1 MKLFHFI
8 SNFEQSIV
16 KFRWNFNSLTR
27 KWSIIFTKG
36 ILPFWLL
43 GGFYSCTFIICY
55 WSHNLLNA
63 KLHIWSKWE
72 WAKQLSTFLSVIKVE
87 VYISSFRYEWC
98 VLKLC
103 KVKCANFENVI
114 SLSFVRQLNL
124 HRSFG
129 KEHRIVK
136 MRFNNTGW
144 SKSKVLKILG
154 SSAHKYLE
162 TKMFMA
168 FFLYVTL
175 FHFCKMLF
183 KCILWLLKYSCL

>member
-8 SNFEQSIV
+8 SNFEQSIL
-16 KFRWNFNSLTR
+16 KFWWNFNSLTR

-87 VYISSFRYEWC
+87 FYVSSFRYEWY

-103 KVKCANFENVI
+103 KVKCCMWKQ
-114 SLSFVRQLNL
+114 S
-124 HRSFG
+124 SFG
-129 KEHRIVK
+129 SSW
-136 MRFNNTGW
+136 RFFETTFFPFFGYCSTTKNLNSEGP
-144 SKSKVLKILG
+144 KIGTCAL
-154 SSAHKYLE
+154 
-162 TKMFMA
+162 
-168 FFLYVTL
+168 
-175 FHFCKMLF
+175 
-183 KCILWLLKYSCL
+183 

>member
-136 MRFNNTGW
+136 IRFNNTGW
-144 SKSKVLKILG
+144 SKSKVLKIFG
-154 SSAHKYLE
+154 SSAHRY
-162 TKMFMA
+162 
-168 FFLYVTL
+168 
-175 FHFCKMLF
+175 
-183 KCILWLLKYSCL
+183 